1 MPGSKI
7 KRHTHHKELQFGLEY
22 GKALRMSKTAE
33 AKMRSGLKSFLDL
46 LLQPIVPTL
55 VLTV

>member
-7 KRHTHHKELQFGLEY
+7 KRHAHHKELQFGLEY

-33 AKMRSGLKSFLDL
+33 AKMRSGH
-46 LLQPIVPTL
+46 
-55 VLTV
+55 